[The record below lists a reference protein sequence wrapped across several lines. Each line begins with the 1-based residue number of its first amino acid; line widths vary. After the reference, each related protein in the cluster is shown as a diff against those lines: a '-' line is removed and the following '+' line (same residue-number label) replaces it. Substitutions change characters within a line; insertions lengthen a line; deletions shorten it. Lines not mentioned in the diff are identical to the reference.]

1 MELRD
6 PVKSIPLIG
15 EKYRQLLTNLGIETI
30 TDLLR
35 HYPSRYEA
43 FSPVKEITNLVAGEK
58 VTIKAEVVEIE
69 NIFTR
74 HGKKLTKAVVGDAS
88 GNLALVW
95 FNQTYL
101 TKNIHPGE
109 VFRFSGELKSFS
121 GQPAFLS
128 PEYERVTATDRPTHT
143 RQLVPIYPETAGVSS
158 KWLRSRINW
167 VLNHL
172 SLAPLEIL
180 PKQVRNRFGLIKIEP
195 ALRAIHF
202 PQSRKEVSSATKYL
216 AFEEMFR
223 WQLSGLKRQQ
233 DWKKSKVGYRLPS
246 TGYRKE
252 LDRFVKSLPFG
263 LTTAQTRST
272 EEILADLER
281 ETPMNR
287 ILQGD
292 VGSGKTIV
300 AVLAAYA
307 SALSGFQTVYMAPTE
322 ILAQQVFAVFT
333 KYLSPFGINTALQTG
348 TNEQLSTINYQ
359 LCPIIVGTHA
369 LLHRPQLFNKLAL
382 VIIDEQHRFGVQQ
395 RGQLLTNN
403 NDQLTPHLLT
413 MTATPIPRSLALTF
427 YGHLDISIIDEM
439 PPGIKPT
446 KTWLVPEEKREAG
459 YNWIREQLAA
469 GLKNQAFIICPLIE
483 ESEHENFEDIKAV
496 TTEFERL
503 KKIFPKFKLGLLHG
517 KIKSREKEKIIDDFR
532 AGETQILVTTP
543 VVEVGIDIPQ
553 ANIIVIEGA
562 QRFGLAS
569 LHQLRG
575 RVGRAG
581 QDSFCLLFSSKHTP
595 STQYRLRAL
604 TKHHSGLELA
614 ELDLKMRGPGELYGL
629 KQHGVPELKMASL
642 SDLKLIKN
650 TRAAAEEVLNNPKKY
665 PQLAEKIANSSIA
678 PN

>member
-6 PVKSIPLIG
+6 PVKSVPFIG
-15 EKYRQLLTNLGIETI
+15 EKYCRLLTNLGIETI

-35 HYPSRYEA
+35 HYPSRYED
-43 FSPVKEITNLVAGEK
+43 FSQVRGISALVAGEK
-58 VTIKAEVVEIE
+58 ATIKAEVAEIE

-74 HGKKLTKAVVGDAS
+74 YGKKLTKAVVSDTS
-88 GNLALVW
+88 GNITLVW

-101 TKNIHPGE
+101 TKTIHPGK

-128 PEYERVTATDRPTHT
+128 PEYERVTETDRPTHT
-143 RQLVPIYPETAGVSS
+143 GQLVPVYPETGGVSS
-158 KWLRSRINW
+158 KWLRSRISW
-167 VLNHL
+167 AL
-172 SLAPLEIL
+172 SNLTFAPLEIL
-180 PKQVRNRFGLIKIEP
+180 PEQVRNKFGLTRAES

-202 PQSRKEVSSATKYL
+202 PQSREEVITATKYL

-223 WQLSGLKRQQ
+223 WQLYGLKRQQ
-233 DWKKSKVGYRLPS
+233 DWKKRKAGYRLPN

-252 LDRFVKSLPFG
+252 LDSFVKSLPFK
-263 LTTAQTRST
+263 LTKAQIRSA

-300 AVLAAYA
+300 AALAAYA
-307 SALSGFQTVYMAPTE
+307 SALSGFQAVYMAPTE
-322 ILAQQVFAVFT
+322 ILAQQTFAVFE
-333 KYLSPFGINTALQTG
+333 KYFAPLGMKISLQTG
-348 TNEQLSTINYQ
+348 SKQPPAHRDGQPIAE
-359 LCPIIVGTHA
+359 IIVGTHA
-369 LLHRPQLFNKLAL
+369 LLHRPQLFDKLAL

-395 RGQLLTNN
+395 RGQLLVSNN
-403 NDQLTPHLLT
+403 EQVTPHLLT

-427 YGHLDISIIDEM
+427 YGHLDISVIDEM

-446 KTWLVPEEKREAG
+446 KTWLVPEEKRHAG
-459 YNWIREQLAA
+459 YAWVHKQLTEE
-469 GLKNQAFIICPLIE
+469 GQAFIICPLIE
-483 ESEHENFEDIKAV
+483 ESAHETLEDIKAV
-496 TTEFERL
+496 TTEFEKL
-503 KKIFPKFKLGLLHG
+503 TSIFPNFDIGLLHG
-517 KIKSREKEKIIDDFR
+517 RLKTTEKEEVINRFR
-532 AGETQILVTTP
+532 QGEVQILVSTP

-562 QRFGLAS
+562 HRFGLAS

-575 RVGRAG
+575 RVGRGG
-581 QDSFCLLFSSKHTP
+581 QDSFCLLFSPKQTP
-595 STQYRLRAL
+595 SIRRRLQAL
-604 TKHHSGLELA
+604 STHHSGLKLA
-614 ELDLKMRGPGELYGL
+614 ELDLKMRGPGELYGR

-642 SDLKLIKN
+642 TDLKLIKD
-650 TRAAAEEVLNNPKKY
+650 TRAAAEEVLNNLESY
-665 PQLAEKIANSSIA
+665 PQLVEELARASVA